1 MPEPRCWLFKSEPDV
16 YGIDALA
23 EDGTTY
29 WDGVRNYQ
37 ARNLLRDEMQV
48 GDKVLYYHS
57 RIKPM
62 GVVGIAEI
70 TRAGYPDPTQFEADS
85 HYFDAKATPEAP
97 RWYVVDVTFVEKFP
111 RVVTLA
117 EMKADP
123 ALEGMMVTR
132 RGARLS
138 VQPVSPEH
146 FAHVVALSRRD

>member
-1 MPEPRCWLFKSEPDV
+1 MAQHWLFKSEPDV
-16 YGIDALA
+16 YGIDALQA
-23 EDGTTY
+23 DGSTY

-37 ARNLLRDEMQV
+37 ARNLMRDEMKP

-70 TRAGYPDPTQFEADS
+70 TSEGYPDPTQFEAGTK
-85 HYFDAKATPEAP
+85 YFDEKATPDAP
-97 RWYVVDVTFVEKFP
+97 RWFVVDLRFVEKFD
-111 RVVTLA
+111 RVVTLQ

-123 ALEGMMVTR
+123 ALDGMMVTR

-138 VQPVSPEH
+138 VQPVSAEH
-146 FAHVVALSRRD
+146 FAHVVALARQEG